1 MVGVCVND
9 VALVEINKYI
19 GKHIGFLGLSRVGL
33 KSVLVLFVMGAG
45 SLCEQK
51 KKELTGFDLCLC
63 KY

>member
-51 KKELTGFDLCLC
+51 KKS
-63 KY
+63 